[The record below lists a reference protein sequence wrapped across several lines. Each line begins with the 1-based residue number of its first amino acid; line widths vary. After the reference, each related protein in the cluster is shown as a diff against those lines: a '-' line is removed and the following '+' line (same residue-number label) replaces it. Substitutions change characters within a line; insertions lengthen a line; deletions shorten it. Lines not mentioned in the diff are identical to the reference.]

1 MSRPTLPALS
11 LGLIAFISSGGGA
24 QQRPATSSASRTA
37 AQSAPISDIRYD
49 VAFNPT
55 LAGERLL
62 RVTMRFAVT
71 GNDPVLLSLPAWT
84 PGAYEISNFARNVWR
99 FSALGGDKQLTWD
112 KLDYDTWRV
121 RPDGA
126 RAITVTFDYRADSL
140 DNAMADT
147 RNDFAFFNGTNIFF
161 YPEGRGFDFAATV
174 TVTAP
179 NDWRVTTGMPAAGAP
194 RTYRAGNYHDLV
206 DYPTFIGRF
215 DVDSAT
221 IGGKTVRLATYP
233 EGALRNPERA
243 KLWDDHRKFLPEM
256 NKVFAETPFDTYTT
270 FIMFDTSY
278 AGASALEH
286 SNSHFGIYTPFII
299 GNPILPSITSHE
311 VFHAWNVK
319 RMRPS
324 DLWPYSYSDEQ
335 PTPWLWVSE
344 GITDYY
350 SDLMLVRGG
359 VIDSS
364 AYLRSLNEKMDE
376 VGSLPPVALEDAS
389 LSTWIHPTDGTGYIY
404 YPKGALA
411 GFLID
416 VMVRDAS
423 DNKQGL
429 DDVMRDVYK
438 NSYKKGTGFTS
449 DDWWGAVRRAAG
461 GQGTQFDDFRA
472 RFIDGREPFPYARVL
487 PLAGLRVRT
496 DSMRSPRIGV
506 LTESDSSGVRVTN
519 VEPGSAAE
527 GAGVRAGDILV
538 RVGDIAVNDPS
549 FGERFR
555 ARYRTTAEG
564 TSLPVIVRREGSE
577 TTLQLPVRMAIST
590 RQVLEF
596 DSAASAKAARI
607 RRGLLSGQ
615 RG

>member
-1 MSRPTLPALS
+1 MSRSTLPALS
-11 LGLIAFISSGGGA
+11 LGLIAFITSAGGA
-24 QQRPATSSASRTA
+24 QQRPASASRAA

-71 GNDPVLLSLPAWT
+71 GNEPVLLSLPAWT

-99 FSALGGDKQLTWD
+99 FSALGGEKPLTWD

-147 RNDFAFFNGTNIFF
+147 RNDFAFFNGTNIFM

-174 TVTAP
+174 SVTAP

-243 KLWDDHRKFLPEM
+243 RLWDDHRKFLPEM
-256 NKVFAETPFDTYTT
+256 HKVFGEMPFDTYTT

-299 GNPILPSITSHE
+299 GNPILASITSHE

-324 DLWPYSYSDEQ
+324 DLWPYSYNDAQ

-429 DDVMRDVYK
+429 DDVMRDVYQ
-438 NSYKKGTGFTS
+438 NSYKKGTGFSS

-461 GQGTQFDDFRA
+461 GQATQFEDFRA

-506 LTESDSSGVRVTN
+506 LTESDSSGVRVTS

-596 DSAASAKAARI
+596 DSAASAKAVRI

>member
-1 MSRPTLPALS
+1 MPRTSLPALS
-11 LGLIAFISSGGGA
+11 LGLIALLASDASA
-24 QQRPATSSASRTA
+24 QRAAATSTSRA
-37 AQSAPISDIRYD
+37 APQSAPISDVRYD

-62 RVTMRFAVT
+62 RVTMRFGVT
-71 GNDPVLLSLPAWT
+71 SNEPVLLSLPAWT

-99 FSALGGDKQLTWD
+99 FAALGGEKQLAWD
-112 KLDYDTWRV
+112 KLDQDTWRV

-126 RAITVTFDYRADSL
+126 KAITVSFDFRADSL

-147 RNDFAFFNGTNIFF
+147 RSDFAFFNGTNIFF
-161 YPEGRGFDFAATV
+161 YPEGRGFDFPATV
-174 TVTAP
+174 TISAP
-179 NDWRVTTGMPAAGAP
+179 NDWRVTTGMPAAAAP

-206 DYPTFIGRF
+206 DYPVFVGRF

-221 IGGKTVRLATYP
+221 IAGKTVRLATYP
-233 EGALRNPERA
+233 EGSLRNPERA
-243 KLWDDHRKFLPEM
+243 RLWDDHRKFLPEM
-256 NKVFAETPFDTYTT
+256 TKVFGETPFETYTT

-286 SNSHFGIYTPFII
+286 GNSHLGIYTPFII
-299 GNPILPSITSHE
+299 GNPILASITSHE

-319 RMRPS
+319 RMRPA
-324 DLWPYSYSDEQ
+324 DLWPYRYDLEQ

-350 SDLMLVRGG
+350 SDLMLLRGG
-359 VIDSS
+359 VIDSA
-364 AYLRSLNEKMDE
+364 AYIRSLNEKMDE
-376 VGSLPPVALEDAS
+376 VGSTPPVALEDAS

-411 GFLID
+411 GFLLD

-423 DNKQGL
+423 DNKQSL
-429 DDVMRDVYK
+429 DDVMRDVYQA
-438 NSYKKGTGFTS
+438 SYKKGNGFGS

-461 GQGTQFDDFRA
+461 GQGAPFDDFRT

-496 DSMRSPRIGV
+496 DTLRSPRVGV
-506 LTESDSSGVRVTN
+506 LTESDSSGVRVTS

-538 RVGDIAVNDPS
+538 RVGDITVNDPS

-555 ARYRTTAEG
+555 ARYRTSEG
-564 TSLPVIVRREGSE
+564 TTVPLTVRREGRE
-577 TTLQLPVRMAIST
+577 VALEMPVRMAIST
-590 RQVLEF
+590 RQVLEV
-596 DSAASAKAARI
+596 DSAAPPKAARI
-607 RRGLLSGQ
+607 RHGLFTGQ
-615 RG
+615 RADA

>member
-1 MSRPTLPALS
+1 MSRSNLPAVS
-11 LGLIAFISSGGGA
+11 FAVIALLAGNALA
-24 QQRPATSSASRTA
+24 QRTA
-37 AQSAPISDIRYD
+37 ASAASRAAPQSAPISDIRYD
-49 VAFNPT
+49 VAFNPA
-55 LAGERLL
+55 LAADRLL
-62 RVTMRFAVT
+62 HVTMRFSVT
-71 GNDPVLLSLPAWT
+71 GNQPVLLSLPAWT

-112 KLDYDTWRV
+112 KLDQDTWRV
-121 RPDGA
+121 RPGGA
-126 RAITVTFDYRADSL
+126 RAITVAFDFRADSL

-147 RNDFAFFNGTNIFF
+147 RSDFAFFNGTNVFF
-161 YPEGRGFDFAATV
+161 YPEGRGFDFPASV
-174 TVTAP
+174 TISAP
-179 NDWRVTTGMPAAGAP
+179 NDWRVTTGMPSANAP

-206 DYPTFIGRF
+206 DYPFFVGRF
-215 DVDSAT
+215 DIDSAS

-256 NKVFAETPFDTYTT
+256 AKVFGESPFDTYTT

-319 RMRPS
+319 RMRPA
-324 DLWPYSYSDEQ
+324 DLWPYRYDSEM

-350 SDLMLVRGG
+350 SDLMLLRSG

-364 AYLRSLNEKMDE
+364 AYLRTLNEKMDE

-411 GFLID
+411 GFLLD
-416 VMVRDAS
+416 VMIRDAS

-429 DDVMRDVYK
+429 DDVMRDVYQGT
-438 NSYKKGTGFTS
+438 YKKGEGFTS
-449 DDWWGAVRRAAG
+449 EDWWGAVRRSAG
-461 GQGTQFDDFRA
+461 GQPALFDDFRA
-472 RFIDGREPFPYARVL
+472 RFVDGREPFPYARVL

-496 DSMRSPRIGV
+496 DTLRSPRIGV
-506 LTESDSSGVRVTN
+506 LTETDSSGVRVTN
-519 VEPGSAAE
+519 VESGSAAE
-527 GAGVRAGDILV
+527 GAGVRKGDILV
-538 RVGDIAVNDPS
+538 RVGDIAVTDPS

-555 ARYRTTAEG
+555 ARYRTSEG
-564 TSLPVIVRREGSE
+564 TTVPVTVRREGTE
-577 TTLQLPVRMAIST
+577 VTLQMPVRMAIST

-596 DSAASAKAARI
+596 DSTASARAARV
-607 RRGLLSGQ
+607 RRGIFSGQ

>member
-1 MSRPTLPALS
+1 MSRSTLPAVS
-11 LGLIAFISSGGGA
+11 LALVALVGSGLDS
-24 QQRPATSSASRTA
+24 QQRPSTSAGRA
-37 AQSAPISDIRYD
+37 APQSAAIGDVRYE

-62 RVTMRFAVT
+62 RVTMRFSVT
-71 GNDPVLLSLPAWT
+71 GTEPVLLSLPAWT
-84 PGAYEISNFARNVWR
+84 PGAYEISNYARNVWR

-126 RAITVTFDYRADSL
+126 RAIIVTFDYRADSL
-140 DNAMADT
+140 DNAIADT

-161 YPEGRGFDFAATV
+161 YPEGRGFDFPATV

-179 NDWRVTTGMPAAGAP
+179 NDWRVTTGMPGAGAP

-215 DVDSAT
+215 DVDSNT

-256 NKVFAETPFDTYTT
+256 AKVFGETPFDTYTT

-319 RMRPS
+319 RMRPA
-324 DLWPYSYSDEQ
+324 DLWPYRYDDAQ

-359 VIDSS
+359 VIDST
-364 AYLRSLNEKMDE
+364 AYLRTLNEKMDE

-429 DDVMRDVYK
+429 DDVMRDVYQ
-438 NSYKKGTGFTS
+438 NSYKKGNGFTS

-461 GQGTQFDDFRA
+461 GQGTQFDDFRM

-496 DSMRSPRIGV
+496 DSLRSPRIGV
-506 LTESDSSGVRVTN
+506 LTEADSSGMRVTN
-519 VEPGSAAE
+519 VESGSAADN
-527 GAGVRAGDILV
+527 AGVKAGDILV

-564 TSLPVIVRREGSE
+564 TALPVVVRREGRE
-577 TTLQLPVRMAIST
+577 TTLQLPVRMTIST
-590 RQVLEF
+590 RLVLEF
-596 DSAASAKAARI
+596 DSSASAKAARI
-607 RRGLLSGQ
+607 RRGVLTGQ